1 MSMASAS
8 LTRRSRCTNVWEAN
22 KASAYCT
29 SINDDEDEE
38 EEDASDIRSKEEANH
53 EEPTSSGSK
62 SDEVVIECCCG
73 GCCCC
78 ILFCL
83 DWTFRRTFLDWNSI
97 RN

>member
-38 EEDASDIRSKEEANH
+38 EEEEDASDIRSKEQANH

-62 SDEVVIECCCG
+62 SDEVVIECCC
-73 GCCCC
+73 CCC
-78 ILFCL
+78 ILLCL